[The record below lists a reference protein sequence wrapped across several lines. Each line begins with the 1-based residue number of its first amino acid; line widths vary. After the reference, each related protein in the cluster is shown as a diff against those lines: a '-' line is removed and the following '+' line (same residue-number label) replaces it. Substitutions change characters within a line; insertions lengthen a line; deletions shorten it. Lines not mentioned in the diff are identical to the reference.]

1 MSFEWLTMNLEN
13 NFIPKGNIFN
23 IDIFIYSGSGSE
35 HPTTESFDRILEV
48 SQALEYQLPDS
59 IHPESKHHLPLE
71 PENLPPSE
79 NNLSPSLDQQETD
92 LPLPPPP
99 EDLPAIPAD
108 IFLLD
113 NGSDENWPLPPM
125 PEDFPPITDASLP
138 SPDLPPPPL
147 DTSTFTG
154 RSLEPIFHS
163 LSPPSVYQTEDPMIP
178 DEPNIGSIMLNVL
191 SNLEANSEEVVPPF
205 RIFGSAFDEEIA
217 AEIVAGQDR
226 VTGQDERVVRE
237 EAERNHA
244 EEERVSE
251 KRVVQEEVEK
261 NYAEEE
267 RIDGE
272 EETVAGQEERVVEEG
287 ERYIGEENPSD
298 KVSDEEERVVGEEQS
313 SASNTSPVLEPEKEK
328 QSAENKNDEN
338 ETNVVGE
345 EAEENK
351 ENNNDKTDD
360 SSFIAQIKAKT
371 IKLSSEETTQNET
384 EELLRELIAI
394 TPFEK
399 ISAEVLLETSIAKVV
414 RKLRDTEGNIG
425 RLAGRLVNR
434 WKKNIYAY
442 KGPMVESPKIVAP
455 KNVELTPPPPTPES
469 SHVSPIELESATV
482 EALARLRKANADF
495 KKRKANEDAS
505 DNISKRICFD
515 VSSISQATPDIPN
528 HQITLGE
535 NNSFFRNNSTP
546 IAKDLSNDLEAVEE
560 NPPKKQTKC
569 KSCGKTFKRLGS
581 HSRFCKGL
589 LK

>member
-59 IHPESKHHLPLE
+59 IHPESEHHLPLE

-226 VTGQDERVVRE
+226 VTGQDARQRVFS
-237 EAERNHA
+237 AA
-244 EEERVSE
+244 TSE
-251 KRVVQEEVEK
+251 
-261 NYAEEE
+261 
-267 RIDGE
+267 I
-272 EETVAGQEERVVEEG
+272 
-287 ERYIGEENPSD
+287 
-298 KVSDEEERVVGEEQS
+298 
-313 SASNTSPVLEPEKEK
+313 
-328 QSAENKNDEN
+328 
-338 ETNVVGE
+338 
-345 EAEENK
+345 
-351 ENNNDKTDD
+351 
-360 SSFIAQIKAKT
+360 
-371 IKLSSEETTQNET
+371 
-384 EELLRELIAI
+384 
-394 TPFEK
+394 
-399 ISAEVLLETSIAKVV
+399 
-414 RKLRDTEGNIG
+414 
-425 RLAGRLVNR
+425 
-434 WKKNIYAY
+434 
-442 KGPMVESPKIVAP
+442 
-455 KNVELTPPPPTPES
+455 
-469 SHVSPIELESATV
+469 
-482 EALARLRKANADF
+482 LARFIN
-495 KKRKANEDAS
+495 
-505 DNISKRICFD
+505 
-515 VSSISQATPDIPN
+515 P
-528 HQITLGE
+528 QITLRVHHVTCRPRVKLGAIGL
-535 NNSFFRNNSTP
+535 NQNAFTP
-546 IAKDLSNDLEAVEE
+546 DWRTHILHCHGHE
-560 NPPKKQTKC
+560 
-569 KSCGKTFKRLGS
+569 
-581 HSRFCKGL
+581 SRPHQLFGQKEG
-589 LK
+589 